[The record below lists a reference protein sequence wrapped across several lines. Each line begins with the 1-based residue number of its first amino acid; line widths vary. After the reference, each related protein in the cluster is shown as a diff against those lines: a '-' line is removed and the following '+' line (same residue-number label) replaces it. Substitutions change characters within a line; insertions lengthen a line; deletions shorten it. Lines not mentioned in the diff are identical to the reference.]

1 MMRNATRNLL
11 FFVCLLNGLSAT
23 GQITLDNVFSD
34 WDDVELLTSTND
46 EEGWLVFGATH
57 NDDWLFVRLGLVN
70 PVALDET
77 ILDHDT
83 HLLIDVDD
91 NPATGVNYG
100 NHGLGVDI
108 LVNFP
113 DRQVIRYTGGTGV
126 ESLND
131 IGMHVAPTYS
141 SKDFELAIRR
151 TDADLADSDG
161 CRLMVVDNGVGAA
174 FPTGGL
180 AVDLTPAVVPAFETP
195 LERHP
200 AGLIR
205 VAFWNVNGRFG
216 QANPEAA
223 MASLLALADP
233 DVIGFS
239 EVSNASATSV
249 RNKLNTWLPLPDGAE
264 WNVVKDDW
272 DLMVASRFPILET
285 HASVNRQFPVLIET
299 TDVVGSPTL
308 FTSSHLKCCGGQ
320 SNEDQRQ
327 AEADA
332 FMGFLRDGMESGDW
346 PEPLPVIYGGDLNM
360 VGLVGPVTTL
370 TTGNIEDEG
379 SFGPDFAPDA
389 DGTHFTE
396 WPIVQS
402 DHPMDYTWENNNGEW
417 IPGKLDYIITSDAVL
432 EMVRGYG
439 LNTGTMSAA
448 RLAEFGLSAGTTLTA
463 SDHTMIVA
471 DFAGGP
477 MASGPSDLDGDGIF
491 DSADNCPTI
500 ANPTQSDFN
509 GNGIGDSC
517 EDSDG
522 DGLSDALEIHTYG
535 SSPDAVDTDG
545 NGIQD
550 GLELCPCNTSPA
562 CVGDFNGDAVISVAD
577 LLMLLGIFGQN
588 C

>member
-1 MMRNATRNLL
+1 MTRNLL
-11 FFVCLLNGLSAT
+11 LFFSLLAGLSTT

-34 WDDVELLTSTND
+34 WEGIELVNSADDS
-46 EEGWLVFGATH
+46 EGWLTFGATH

-126 ESLND
+126 EGLND

-151 TDADLADSDG
+151 ADADLADSDG
-161 CRLMVVDNGVGAA
+161 CRLMVVDNADGVV
-174 FPTGGL
+174 FPAGGL
-180 AVDLTPAVVPAFETP
+180 AVELTPAIVPALEMP

-223 MASLLALADP
+223 MASLLAAADP

-239 EVSNASATSV
+239 EVANASATSV
-249 RNKLNTWLPLPDGAE
+249 RNKLNAWLPLPDEAE
-264 WNVVKDDW
+264 WHVVKDDW

-299 TDVVGSPTL
+299 TDVLGAPCL

-327 AEADA
+327 AEADE

-346 PEPLPVIYGGDLNM
+346 PESMPVIYGGDLNM

-370 TTGNIEDEG
+370 TTGNIVDEG

-389 DGTHFTE
+389 DGTDFTE

-417 IPGKLDYIITSDAVL
+417 IPGKLDYIISNDAVV
-432 EMVRGYG
+432 EMVRGFG
-439 LNTGTMSAA
+439 LNTGTMSAG
-448 RLAEFGLSAGTTLTA
+448 RLAEFGFSSGTTLTA

-477 MASGPSDLDGDGIF
+477 MASGPADTDGDGVF
-491 DSADNCPTI
+491 DSADNCPSV

-522 DGLSDALEIHTYG
+522 DGLSDALEIYTYG
-535 SSPDAVDTDG
+535 SAPDAVDTDE
-545 NGIQD
+545 NGIED
-550 GLELCPCNTSPA
+550 GLELCPCNTNPA